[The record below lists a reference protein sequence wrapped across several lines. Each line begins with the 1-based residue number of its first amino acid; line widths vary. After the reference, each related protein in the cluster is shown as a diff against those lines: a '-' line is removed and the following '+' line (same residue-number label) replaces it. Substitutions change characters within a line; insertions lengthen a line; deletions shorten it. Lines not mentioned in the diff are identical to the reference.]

1 MIDFT
6 DNKHGNFA
14 LSVIYLWRSVRHFG
28 LGVLDGLR
36 WLHEKVIKRYT
47 LVCMAVVVF
56 LSVLLSTVQ
65 IGKARAERDSLSK
78 QLYVMQQK
86 MDSINNKNYE
96 NRKSYR

>member
-14 LSVIYLWRSVRHFG
+14 LSAIYFWRSIKHFG
-28 LGVLDGLR
+28 LGLYGILK
-36 WLHEKVIKRYT
+36 WLHERVIKRYT
-47 LVCMAVVVF
+47 LACMAVVVF
-56 LSVLLSTVQ
+56 VSILLSIVQ

-86 MDSINNKNYE
+86 IDSLEIIK
-96 NRKSYR
+96 

>member
-14 LSVIYLWRSVRHFG
+14 LFAIYLWRSVRHFG

-56 LSVLLSTVQ
+56 VSVLLSTVQ

-86 MDSINNKNYE
+86 IDSLDISK
-96 NRKSYR
+96 

>member
-1 MIDFT
+1 MIVFL

-14 LSVIYLWRSVRHFG
+14 LSGIYFWRSVRHFG

-86 MDSINNKNYE
+86 MDSLNIIK
-96 NRKSYR
+96 